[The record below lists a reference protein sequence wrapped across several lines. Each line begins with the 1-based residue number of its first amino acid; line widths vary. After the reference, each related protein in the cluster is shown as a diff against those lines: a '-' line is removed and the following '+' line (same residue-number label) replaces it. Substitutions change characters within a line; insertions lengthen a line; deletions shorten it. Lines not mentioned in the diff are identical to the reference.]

1 MKMQNES
8 CRDLRKNSKFAPY
21 KSKKTLF
28 SAMLKMLTVDLENF
42 AFHSLLKKLGA
53 AVIREIRKR
62 QPVYIYYVKLM
73 NGEQLLNCYCQN
85 MKCPNMRYCG

>member
-1 MKMQNES
+1 M
-8 CRDLRKNSKFAPY
+8 LRPFTDILSKQ
-21 KSKKTLF
+21 TLYCF
-28 SAMLKMLTVDLENF
+28 RRAEKLSADLENF